1 MQPRTV
7 RSKNEPPFDGRKYYY
22 RPSTIIST
30 PIQQQQRAQS
40 LYLSRT
46 GMKMMSKVI
55 RVVRC
60 STNRTVAIGRLV
72 VMAAASVTS
81 PALWGCCFCSWND
94 INIVMTQI
102 LLLHVDIIH
111 RVVFAAIHGLS
122 LWLIDSDFGGVII
135 ENLYGGFRL
144 QRIYSLGR
152 VGLRGFCTGLY
163 SSDETQHPLWYRY
176 D

>member
-1 MQPRTV
+1 MAWSECNRERYDPRTNLLLMDE
-7 RSKNEPPFDGRKYYY
+7 STITWY

-40 LYLSRT
+40 VYLSRT

-81 PALWGCCFCSWND
+81 PALWGCCCSSWSD

-111 RVVFAAIHGLS
+111 RVVFAAIHGRS

-135 ENLYGGFRL
+135 EKLYGVFVTTIL
-144 QRIYSLGR
+144 FF
-152 VGLRGFCTGLY
+152 V
-163 SSDETQHPLWYRY
+163 
-176 D
+176 

>member
-1 MQPRTV
+1 MDESTITW
-7 RSKNEPPFDGRKYYY
+7 Y

-40 LYLSRT
+40 VYLSRT

-72 VMAAASVTS
+72 VMAATSVTS
-81 PALWGCCFCSWND
+81 PALWGCCCSSWND
-94 INIVMTQI
+94 INIAMTQI

-135 ENLYGGFRL
+135 EKLYGVFVTTIL
-144 QRIYSLGR
+144 FF
-152 VGLRGFCTGLY
+152 V
-163 SSDETQHPLWYRY
+163 
-176 D
+176 